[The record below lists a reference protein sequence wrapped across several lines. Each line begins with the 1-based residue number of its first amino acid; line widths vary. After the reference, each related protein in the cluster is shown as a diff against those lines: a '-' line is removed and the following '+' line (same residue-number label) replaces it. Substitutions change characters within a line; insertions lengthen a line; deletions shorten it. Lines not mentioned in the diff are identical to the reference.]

1 VTVGPGR
8 QELAALLIGPAGSKV
23 NLVFGRDA
31 GQMGAAAGRPPPE
44 MQKFIDVS
52 VVRGAVGASQLSRPD
67 AAGAAGGKDWQPAT
81 AKGRAVAEAA
91 SDVDFTFSAGA
102 AGGLFSTPPRSGA
115 VGAGHVARAQQPSR
129 EREPP
134 NVRAPLA
141 PPCTLGRGIIPR
153 LIPPCTRSGS
163 IAFQSRYHTS
173 TEELQECCAPRAPH
187 AEGVRRRCSCLLP
200 DGSRRSRRPRLLR
213 SRAAAAPPRQAPPRH
228 RCSRHSLRA
237 LLTRLGSGIAR
248 LLMRPMAGAARL
260 LAWVD
265 VGGRGG
271 RRTLRVG
278 TLRWMILPNDGPET
292 GERGSAV
299 HRSCATPSAVTQR
312 CQTHR

>member
-31 GQMGAAAGRPPPE
+31 VRMGGAEGRPPSE

-52 VVRGAVGASQLSRPD
+52 VVRGAVGASQPGRPD

-81 AKGRAVAEAA
+81 AKGRAAAAAA
-91 SDVDFTFSAGA
+91 SDVDEAGA

-115 VGAGHVARAQQPSR
+115 VGAGHVTRAQQPSR

-141 PPCTLGRGIIPR
+141 PPCTRP
-153 LIPPCTRSGS
+153 GS
-163 IAFQSRYHTS
+163 IAFQSRQHTS
-173 TEELQECCAPRAPH
+173 TEKLQECSTPRAPH

-200 DGSRRSRRPRLLR
+200 DGSRHSRRPRLLR
-213 SRAAAAPPRQAPPRH
+213 SRAAAAPPRPAPPRH
-228 RCSRHSLRA
+228 RCSHHSLRA
-237 LLTRLGSGIAR
+237 LLTRLGSGTTR

-260 LAWVD
+260 QAWVD
-265 VGGRGG
+265 GGGRGA

-278 TLRWMILPNDGPET
+278 TPRWKILPNDGPNG
-292 GERGSAV
+292 GEREYCPPLLRDPERRYPEMSDAPLTTV
-299 HRSCATPSAVTQR
+299 PLRPIIV
-312 CQTHR
+312 